1 MGETPISELSMSADH
16 PSLFPPKF
24 HPGKVSATRGVMALD
39 VDLTPFLDR
48 HVRGDWGD
56 ELGFEDLQLND
67 AALAEGERILS
78 KYRIRPG
85 VSIYII
91 TEWDRSATT
100 VLLPEEY

>member
-1 MGETPISELSMSADH
+1 
-16 PSLFPPKF
+16 
-24 HPGKVSATRGVMALD
+24 

-56 ELGFEDLQLND
+56 QLEFND
-67 AALAEGERILS
+67 VLANEQAPVDGERLLS
-78 KYRIRPG
+78 KYRVRPG

-91 TEWDRSATT
+91 TEWDRSLTT